1 MHSPLRKNSSV
12 ENAQGV
18 SGVWYIKNMDL
29 IYTALKLTQS
39 LREVLAKFLT
49 YLTGLYT
56 PVITIT
62 EIRVSTLMHLQMHLN
77 LCMSMIDLFLD
88 P

>member
-56 PVITIT
+56 PWFII
-62 EIRVSTLMHLQMHLN
+62 
-77 LCMSMIDLFLD
+77 
-88 P
+88 

>member
-1 MHSPLRKNSSV
+1 MFGLVYLSKHPPANILMHSPLRKNSSV

-29 IYTALKLTQS
+29 IYMALKLTQS

-56 PVITIT
+56 L
-62 EIRVSTLMHLQMHLN
+62 ERV
-77 LCMSMIDLFLD
+77 
-88 P
+88 

>member
-1 MHSPLRKNSSV
+1 MV
-12 ENAQGV
+12 
-18 SGVWYIKNMDL
+18 YKNMDL